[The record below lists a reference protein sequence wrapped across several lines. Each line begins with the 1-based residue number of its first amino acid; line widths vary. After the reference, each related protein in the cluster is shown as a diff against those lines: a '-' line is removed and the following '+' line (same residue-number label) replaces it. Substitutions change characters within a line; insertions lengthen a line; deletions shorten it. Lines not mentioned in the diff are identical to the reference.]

1 MGNERRKGEAV
12 RDDVP
17 PPGLSSRRDMASHLA
32 KAGPLWTGTA
42 DALCLGTVHPSKG
55 KEDIYLLAHSLSSII
70 VQSLPYGELTVLHFQ
85 LVSSDPHGSQ
95 WEN

>member
-1 MGNERRKGEAV
+1 MGGEKGEAV

-17 PPGLSSRRDMASHLA
+17 PPGLSSQRDMTSHLA
-32 KAGPLWTGTA
+32 KAGPLWTGVA
-42 DALCLGTVHPSKG
+42 DALCLGRVHPSKG
-55 KEDIYLLAHSLSSII
+55 REDIYMLAHSVSSLI

-85 LVSSDPHGSQ
+85 LVSSDPCGSH